1 MLLTDPIAWLCA
13 GAIGYAIWQRSERK
27 REQAETRDGIAAL
40 RRLLEKEPAAG
51 ASLPSVARALAR
63 ETAALRPRSTLL
75 ELMLAESSAGLM
87 VVSRDQTVLAVN
99 TAALRILA
107 AATLNAGDAASQR
120 MSRLAPHPAL
130 IECVEQTFATNTAR
144 ESEFEIRKAS
154 GRNAVAVA
162 TRLLRRDDAP
172 YACMLTIV
180 DVTQLRQLERMRQDF
195 VANVSHE
202 LRTPITAIVGWV
214 ETMASMELG
223 PAEREV
229 LETVD
234 AQAGRLESLV
244 NDLLMLARLEN
255 VGLQEVFVELDLE
268 HLFEDVLDSVREQAD
283 GQGIVLSV
291 KVDGAARYVMSEARA
306 LTYVIRNLVENG
318 IKYTGRGG
326 RVALHADV
334 AETGELRIGVSDTGV
349 GIAKQHLG
357 RIFERF
363 YRVDPGRSRDMGGTG
378 LGLAIVKHF
387 ATALGGSV
395 EVASEPGHGSVFTLL
410 VPPASWLPADEDGP
424 TSAPD
429 ER

>member
-13 GAIGYAIWQRSERK
+13 ASLGYAFWQRAARK
-27 REQAETRDGIAAL
+27 REQGETRDGVATL
-40 RRLLEKEPAAG
+40 RRLLEQEPAAG
-51 ASLPSVARALAR
+51 RSLPAVARVLAR
-63 ETAALRPRSTLL
+63 ETAALRPRITLL

-87 VVSRDQTVLAVN
+87 VVSRDQAVLAVN
-99 TAALRILA
+99 TSALRILA
-107 AATLNAGDAASQR
+107 AATLNAGDAATQR
-120 MSRLAPHPAL
+120 LSRLAPHPAL
-130 IECVEQTFATNTAR
+130 IECVEQTFVTNTAR
-144 ESEFEIRKAS
+144 ETEFEIRKAS

-214 ETMASMELG
+214 ETMAGMELG

-255 VGLQEVFVELDLE
+255 VGLQEAFVELDLE
-268 HLFEDVLDSVREQAD
+268 HLFADVIDSVREQAD
-283 GQGIVLSV
+283 GQGIALSV
-291 KVDGAARYVMSEARA
+291 EVDAAARYVMSETRA

-318 IKYTGRGG
+318 IKYTGHGG
-326 RVALHADV
+326 RVMLRADV
-334 AETGELRIGVSDTGV
+334 AETGALRIAVSDTGV

-387 ATALGGSV
+387 ATALGGRV
-395 EVASEPGHGSVFTLL
+395 EVASEPGQGSVFTLL
-410 VPPASWLPADEDGP
+410 VPPASWNPPNEEEPARVPLEG
-424 TSAPD
+424 
-429 ER
+429 

>member
-13 GAIGYAIWQRSERK
+13 ASLGYAFWQRAARK
-27 REQAETRDGIAAL
+27 REQGETRDGVATL
-40 RRLLEKEPAAG
+40 RRLLEQEPAAG
-51 ASLPSVARALAR
+51 RSLPAVARVLAR
-63 ETAALRPRSTLL
+63 ETAALRPRITLL

-87 VVSRDQTVLAVN
+87 VVSRDQAVLAVN
-99 TAALRILA
+99 TSALRILA
-107 AATLNAGDAASQR
+107 AATLNAGDAATQR
-120 MSRLAPHPAL
+120 LSRLAPHPAL
-130 IECVEQTFATNTAR
+130 IECVEQTFVTNTAR
-144 ESEFEIRKAS
+144 ETEFEIRKAS

-214 ETMASMELG
+214 ETMAGMELG

-255 VGLQEVFVELDLE
+255 VGLQEAFVELDIE
-268 HLFEDVLDSVREQAD
+268 HLFGDVIDSVREQAD
-283 GQGIVLSV
+283 GQGIALAVE
-291 KVDGAARYVMSEARA
+291 VDAAARYVMSEARA

-318 IKYTGRGG
+318 IKYTGHGG
-326 RVALHADV
+326 RVMLRADV
-334 AETGELRIGVSDTGV
+334 AETGELRIAVSDTGV

-387 ATALGGSV
+387 ATALGGRV
-395 EVASEPGHGSVFTLL
+395 EVASEPGQGSVFTLL
-410 VPPASWLPADEDGP
+410 VPPASWNPPNEEEP
-424 TSAPD
+424 TSAPP

>member
-1 MLLTDPIAWLCA
+1 VLLTDPLAWLSA
-13 GAIGYAIWQRSERK
+13 VALGYAVWQRAARK
-27 REQAETRDGIAAL
+27 REQQEVRDGVAIL
-40 RRLLEKEPAAG
+40 RRAMEQEPSG
-51 ASLPSVARALAR
+51 SSSLPSVARAMAR
-63 ETAALRPRSTLL
+63 EATALRPRSTLL

-87 VVSRDQTVLAVN
+87 VVGRDQTVLAVN
-99 TAALRILA
+99 TAGLRILS
-107 AATLNAGDAASQR
+107 AATLNASDAATQR
-120 MSRLAPHPAL
+120 LSRLAPHPAL
-130 IECVEQTFATNTAR
+130 IECVDRTFATNTAQ
-144 ESEFEIRKAS
+144 ESEFEIRNAS
-154 GRNAVAVA
+154 GRNAVAVIA
-162 TRLLRRDDAP
+162 RLLRRDDTP

-214 ETMASMELG
+214 ETLAGMELG

-229 LETVD
+229 LATVD

-255 VGLQEVFVELDLE
+255 VGLQEAFVELDLE
-268 HLFEDVLDSVREQAD
+268 HLFDDVLASVREQAD
-283 GQGIVLSV
+283 GQGITLAVTV
-291 KVDGAARYVMSEARA
+291 EEPARFAMSETRA

-318 IKYTGRGG
+318 IKYTGEGG
-326 RVALHADV
+326 RVTLHAAV
-334 AETGELRIGVSDTGV
+334 AETGELRISVTDTGI

-387 ATALGGSV
+387 ATALGGRV
-395 EVASEPGHGSVFTLL
+395 EVASEPGYGSVFTLV
-410 VPPASWLPADEDGP
+410 VPAESWRPEP
-424 TSAPD
+424 ESEP
-429 ER
+429 

>member
-1 MLLTDPIAWLCA
+1 
-13 GAIGYAIWQRSERK
+13 
-27 REQAETRDGIAAL
+27 
-40 RRLLEKEPAAG
+40 
-51 ASLPSVARALAR
+51 
-63 ETAALRPRSTLL
+63 
-75 ELMLAESSAGLM
+75 
-87 VVSRDQTVLAVN
+87 
-99 TAALRILA
+99 
-107 AATLNAGDAASQR
+107 
-120 MSRLAPHPAL
+120 
-130 IECVEQTFATNTAR
+130 VEQTFVTNTAR
-144 ESEFEIRKAS
+144 ETEFEIRKAS

-214 ETMASMELG
+214 ETMAGMELG

-255 VGLQEVFVELDLE
+255 VGLQEAFVELDIE
-268 HLFEDVLDSVREQAD
+268 HLFGDVIDSVREQAD
-283 GQGIVLSV
+283 GQGIALAVE
-291 KVDGAARYVMSEARA
+291 VDAAARYVMSEARA

-318 IKYTGRGG
+318 IKYTGYGG
-326 RVALHADV
+326 RVALCADV
-334 AETGELRIGVSDTGV
+334 AETGELRIAVSDTGV

-387 ATALGGSV
+387 ATALGGRV
-395 EVASEPGHGSVFTLL
+395 EVASEPGQGSVFTLL
-410 VPPASWLPADEDGP
+410 VPPASWNPPNEEEP
-424 TSAPD
+424 TSAPP